1 MISSLPGSALRTHVE
16 LLDKPHDSTSVLKV
30 LSHAIQQAFS
40 KPCLVN
46 LVSKDTQLVFCLYD
60 CRLDECQELGPMSND
75 ICSLF
80 VMDGTGD
87 QTDLVDQLVQ
97 EPYTPGKRSVR
108 NIVETDRRKR

>member
-1 MISSLPGSALRTHVE
+1 
-16 LLDKPHDSTSVLKV
+16 
-30 LSHAIQQAFS
+30 
-40 KPCLVN
+40 
-46 LVSKDTQLVFCLYD
+46 
-60 CRLDECQELGPMSND
+60 MSND

-80 VMDGTGD
+80 VIDGTGD